1 MSNSNDTSIIGLKEL
16 RDRLPEFIERVE
28 QGKSFVIVK
37 HSKPVFK
44 MSPVEEEEL
53 WEPVVDFTS
62 IKAGGVDIEDI
73 LSRLD

>member
-62 IKAGGVDIEDI
+62 IKAGGVDIEEI